1 MSGGLA
7 RQGLADG
14 GSVSPQRVRPA
25 HVEWVAERLNGRDWA
40 VVETVNLLRL
50 MHADQLERLFFFHL
64 HGRSASVS
72 RGRMLRRLVAWRVLE
87 LLPRRVGG
95 VSGGSAGSIYALG
108 PTGQR
113 LLAQRQGLAGEA
125 VRVRHVGGTTDR
137 TLKHTLMV
145 SELYTALVEQARLT
159 DAKLV
164 AFAAEPACWWP
175 DGLGGYIKPDAYLA
189 LDGPKVRD
197 HWWVEADQATESL
210 PTIRRKL
217 LSYLSFLERGQL
229 GPGEVVPRVLV
240 VTVTPG
246 RETAIRKVIEHL
258 PEPAGQLFGVTT
270 ESQAISYLFSVLRE

>member
-7 RQGLADG
+7 RQGLAGG
-14 GSVSPQRVRPA
+14 GSVSPQRVRLA
-25 HVEWVAERLNGRDWA
+25 HVEWVAERLNKRDWA

-50 MHADQLERLFFFHL
+50 MRADQLERLFFFHL

-72 RGRMLRRLVAWRVLE
+72 RGRMLRRLVTWRVLE

-95 VSGGSAGSIYALG
+95 LAGGSAGSVYALG
-108 PTGQR
+108 SAGQR
-113 LLAQRQGLAGEA
+113 LLAQRQGLAGQA
-125 VRVRHVGGTTDR
+125 VRVRHAAGTTER
-137 TLKHTLMV
+137 TLRHTLMV
-145 SELYTALVEQARLT
+145 SELYTSLVEQVRST

-164 AFAAEPACWWP
+164 AFAAEPACWCP
-175 DGLGGYIKPDAYLA
+175 DGLGGYVKPDAYLV
-189 LDGPKVRD
+189 LDGAKVRD

-217 LSYLSFLERGQL
+217 LTYLSFLERGQL

-246 RETAIRKVIEHL
+246 RAAAIRKVIEHL
-258 PEPAGQLFGVTT
+258 PEPAGQLFEVTT
-270 ESQAISYLFSVLRE
+270 EPQTVQYLFSVLRE